1 MWVLID
7 NYDSFTWIL
16 QHYLL
21 QTGNKCA
28 VYRNDEITLKE
39 LIALNP
45 ERLIIS
51 PGPETPLQAG
61 ITMEAIDY
69 FHSRIPILGVCLGHQ
84 ALGMYFGA
92 KLLHAP
98 YPMHGKTSEITHNG
112 SGLFA
117 DIPATFTVMRYH
129 SLAIEHFENTSL
141 QATAYTNDGIIMAL
155 AHTQYPCTGV
165 QFHPESIGTEY
176 GLQLLKNWAGMSFE
190 TLKKD

>member
-51 PGPETPLQAG
+51 PGPETPFQAG

-92 KLLHAP
+92 KLVHAP

-112 SGLFA
+112 SGFFA

-129 SLAIEHFENTSL
+129 SLAIEHFENTGL